1 MSSPSSSR
9 PDLLREKKLDHLLAE
24 RLEQLPKGCAV
35 AAVIFSDQ
43 GYEFRMFGEGA
54 ARNVI
59 FEIGSVTKVFTALL
73 LADMVVRQEVRLD
86 QPVRELLPAEFQP
99 KPSGAEITLG
109 DLAIHHS
116 GLPRLPRN
124 LAPFWGTLPARHADN
139 PYAYYGPDK
148 LAKFLKRQ
156 GLERPQEP
164 EYLYSNVGFG
174 LLGMALANR
183 LGTSYDEA
191 IQQRICTPLGMTDTR
206 VELTYEQRHRALPGH
221 TPLGKPATVWHFATL
236 EGAGALHSTLNDMLR
251 FLKAQLF
258 PEGDLEAALRLTHER
273 KTEPKNGV
281 PALAMGWHIHPDNS
295 YWHNG
300 ATGGFSSYVAFND
313 VYRRSVAVLCNAA
326 RSDISDIVGVVLG
339 QPPV

>member
-43 GYEFRMFGEGA
+43 GYEFRMFGEGV

-99 KPSGAEITLG
+99 KPGGAEITLL

-148 LAKFLKRQ
+148 LAKFLRRD
-156 GLERPQEP
+156 GLERPEQP

-174 LLGMALANR
+174 LLGMGLANR
-183 LGTSYDEA
+183 LGLSYDEA
-191 IQQRICTPLGMTDTR
+191 IQQRICQPLGMQDTK
-206 VELTYEQRHRALPGH
+206 VDLTYEQRCRFLPGH
-221 TPLGKPATVWHFATL
+221 TALGKPATVWHFASL

-251 FLKAQLF
+251 FLKAELF
-258 PEGDLEAALRLTHER
+258 PEGELEAALRLTPRAPDRAEGRHSR
-273 KTEPKNGV
+273 AGYG
-281 PALAMGWHIHPDNS
+281 LAHPS
-295 YWHNG
+295 RQQLL
-300 ATGGFSSYVAFND
+300 AQ
-313 VYRRSVAVLCNAA
+313 RRHRRLLQL
-326 RSDISDIVGVVLG
+326 RGL
-339 QPPV
+339 Q